1 MVRDMNRAAPVL
13 AVAMLLPFSSCTTS
27 QLSGGGAQVATS
39 QSAPVDSGWEP
50 NNCKSLGYV
59 VGHGGGSFG
68 GGWISNDQLI
78 EYAMNDLRNKASELG
93 ANFVQH
99 DTPTMG
105 QSGSNNTTTTSTA
118 TVSGTA
124 YLCEKKT
131 DETQPVVAANDATES
146 GPRACTPG
154 VTQECVG
161 PAGCKGGQF
170 CVDDGS
176 KYSKCDCGSTAEQDS
191 SEADNR

>member
-1 MVRDMNRAAPVL
+1 MLGGMNRAAPIFATV
-13 AVAMLLPFSSCTTS
+13 MLLPITSCKTS
-27 QLSGGGAQVATS
+27 HLSGGGAQVATS
-39 QSAPVDSGWEP
+39 QSAPIDSGWDPES
-50 NNCKSLGYV
+50 CKSLGYI
-59 VGHGGGSFG
+59 VGRGGGAFG

-105 QSGSNNTTTTSTA
+105 QAGSDNGSTTSTA

-124 YLCEKKT
+124 YLCEQKADKT
-131 DETQPVVAANDATES
+131 QMAANDTTERPPS
-146 GPRACTPG
+146 GCTPG
-154 VTQECVG
+154 STQECVG
-161 PAGCKGGQF
+161 AAGCKGGQF

-176 KYSKCDCGSTAEQDS
+176 GYSKCDCGSTSEQDS
-191 SEADNR
+191 AEGEEP

>member
-1 MVRDMNRAAPVL
+1 MNRVVPVL
-13 AVAMLLPFSSCTTS
+13 AAVLLLPIASCKTA

-39 QSAPVDSGWEP
+39 QSAPVDSGWDPEG
-50 NNCKSLGYV
+50 CKSLGYI
-59 VGHGGGSFG
+59 VGRGGGSFG

-78 EYAMNDLRNKASELG
+78 EYAMNDLRNEASELG

-105 QSGSNNTTTTSTA
+105 QSGSDNGTATTTA

-124 YLCEKKT
+124 YLCEQKAEKRK
-131 DETQPVVAANDATES
+131 ELVASNDPPEDRPL
-146 GPRACTPG
+146 GCTPG

-161 PAGCKGGQF
+161 AAGCRGGQY
-170 CVDDGS
+170 CIEDGS
-176 KYSKCDCGSTAEQDS
+176 GYSKCDCGPTAAEDS
-191 SEADNR
+191 ADDKQP